1 MDMDFFDAPYSH
13 LDMDLDTRQ
22 QQDRRANDRAGSEP
36 LWDEPGLAPNELIPG
51 MSETIIEKHETL
63 NEKYANMVHDKEETV
78 IFDSSASL
86 SVQLHEE
93 EICRVL
99 GLSFPFLFY
108 AEGSDMRTSR
118 ELLQEVEERSNFTV
132 HEIVC
137 VMNKNQYRMHRALA
151 ETYGIDTSRTTFHGT
166 APATAALITSTGFK
180 GAACQRALY
189 GKGVYSSPDIWEALG
204 YATPT
209 SEAHQIV
216 FVVDYLQG
224 PHAKG
229 VKDQIDFGVDCNG
242 NEILTLTNPE
252 ESILC
257 ASKENQLLATYRM
270 TVRYLSD
277 RPFTHSHRDLVRVV
291 HTGIGRIIR
300 DKNNVVQTAP
310 PPATTLAP
318 ASPAAPVLAPVVGYT
333 RKSEIDAHHH
343 TFQIGDR
350 VRVKSALKAYT
361 EFTNATG
368 EIKRIVQG
376 HIYFFCVLLDL
387 PWQRQS
393 VQHINSLQ
401 VNKVRFPFLKP
412 DESEFLCLKV
422 GMIDRHRHSAA
433 GAAQDESVLGKRKAD
448 ADGT

>member
-1 MDMDFFDAPYSH
+1 MDMNFF
-13 LDMDLDTRQ
+13 
-22 QQDRRANDRAGSEP
+22 ANDKAGWEP
-36 LWDEPGLAPNELIPG
+36 LWDEPGLLPNEHIASIP
-51 MSETIIEKHETL
+51 ENIIEKDESL
-63 NEKYANMVHDKEETV
+63 NERYARMVNDKEETV
-78 IFDSSASL
+78 VFDASACL
-86 SVQLHEE
+86 SVQLHEA

-99 GLSFPFLFY
+99 GVSFPFLFY
-108 AEGSDMRTSR
+108 AEGSDMRSSS
-118 ELLQEVEERSNFTV
+118 ELLNEIQERSNFAV
-132 HEIVC
+132 EQLVC
-137 VMNKNQYRMHRALA
+137 VMNKNQYKMHRAFA
-151 ETYGIDTSRTTFHGT
+151 ETYGVQTSRTTFHGT
-166 APATAALITSTGFK
+166 SPATATLITATGFK

-209 SEAHQIV
+209 SDAHQIV

-224 PHAKG
+224 PHARG
-229 VKDQIDFGVDCNG
+229 VKDQIDFGLDCNG

-277 RPFTHSHRDLVRVV
+277 RPFTISHRDLVRVV

-300 DKNNVVQTAP
+300 DYNTAGMTAKP
-310 PPATTLAP
+310 AAAPATTLATTP
-318 ASPAAPVLAPVVGYT
+318 PAAPATAPVAVGQG

-343 TFQIGDR
+343 TFQIGDN
-350 VRVKSALKAYT
+350 VHVKSALKAYA

-376 HIYFFCVLLDL
+376 HIYFFCVLLDCPL
-387 PWQRQS
+387 QRQA
-393 VQHINSLQ
+393 VKRINSLH

-422 GMIDRHRHSAA
+422 GMIEKHRTCAA
-433 GAAQDESVLGKRKAD
+433 AAAKDDSVLGKRKGD
-448 ADGT
+448 VDGS